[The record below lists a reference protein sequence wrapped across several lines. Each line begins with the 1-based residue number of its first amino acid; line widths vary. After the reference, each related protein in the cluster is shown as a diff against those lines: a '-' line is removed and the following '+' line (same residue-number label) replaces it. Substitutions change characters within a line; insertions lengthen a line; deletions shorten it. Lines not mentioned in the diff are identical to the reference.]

1 MNLTK
6 IENGFRI
13 DGRDFDFIFKNS
25 EYEIL
30 SEEQCHIET
39 NRGTIFFDTSVTI
52 EGESFENIQDWIDK
66 LYS

>member
-13 DGRDFDFIFKNS
+13 DGRDVDYIFKNS
-25 EYEIL
+25 TYEIL
-30 SEEQCHIET
+30 SDTQCHIET
-39 NRGTIFFDTSVTI
+39 NLGTIFFDTDVTI
-52 EGESFENIQDWIDK
+52 EGESFNSLQDWINK

>member
-13 DGRDFDFIFKNS
+13 DGLDIDYIFKNS

-30 SEEQCHIET
+30 SEGQTHIET
-39 NRGTIFFDTSVTI
+39 NRGTIFFDTTVTI
-52 EGESFENIQDWIDK
+52 DGELFNNHQSWIDK

>member
-13 DGRDFDFIFKNS
+13 DGRVFEYIFKNS
-25 EYEIL
+25 PYEIL
-30 SEEQCHIET
+30 SDTQCHIET
-39 NRGTIFFDTSVTI
+39 NLGTIFFDTDVTI
-52 EGESFENIQDWIDK
+52 EGESFSNLQDWIDR